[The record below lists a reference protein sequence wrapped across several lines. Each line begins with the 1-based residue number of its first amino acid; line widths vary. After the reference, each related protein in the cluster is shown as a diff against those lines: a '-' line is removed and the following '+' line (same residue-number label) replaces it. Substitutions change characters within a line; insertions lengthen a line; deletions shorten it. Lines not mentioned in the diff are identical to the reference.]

1 MYQCGY
7 VTWFFFEGC
16 TLFERSIQGK
26 EIDFS
31 QVISNQFS

>member
-1 MYQCGY
+1 MSGG
-7 VTWFFFEGC
+7 VLEGSHFFE
-16 TLFERSIQGK
+16 RYIQGK